1 MIAFRVAKDIQK
13 RDKYL
18 LLYEFYLSS
27 IAHSTVFLLNPK
39 FKNPSSQSLQSLQQ
53 QWPFSPYSLDLSHF
67 PKSDRIWLSTDLD
80 LTGIPDLHD

>member
-39 FKNPSSQSLQSLQQ
+39 SKNPSSKAQSLLQ

-67 PKSDRIWLSTDLD
+67 PKSDHIWLSTDLD
-80 LTGIPDLHD
+80 LTGFPDLHD